1 MMSPMAPFSQDFLVL
16 EFRLQ
21 TTLAPLLLLWRS
33 RALIIIQLIE
43 MKFIVISS
51 IDQSRNILLV
61 RPDFPCTLAI
71 GKLGPVSF
79 RNEWSYKNL
88 ILIFFFHLLSLSS
101 LSFNIYGLILMPCL
115 SM

>member
-1 MMSPMAPFSQDFLVL
+1 MMSPMAPFSRDFLVL

-21 TTLAPLLLLWRS
+21 TTLAPLCLLWRS

-88 ILIFFFHLLSLSS
+88 ILIVF
-101 LSFNIYGLILMPCL
+101 SFIEPKLTFIQHIWD
-115 SM
+115 